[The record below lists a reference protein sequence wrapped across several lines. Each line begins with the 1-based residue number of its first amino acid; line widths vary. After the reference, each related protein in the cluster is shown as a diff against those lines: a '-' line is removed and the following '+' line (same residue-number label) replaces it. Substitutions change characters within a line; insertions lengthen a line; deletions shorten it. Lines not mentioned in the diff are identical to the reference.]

1 MNLFFV
7 KFHGFLVKSSSFF
20 ASNESFQPKVLSCL
34 HEGFVPFG
42 KSIFLENSNSFGM
55 CFLGHD
61 FTTSVFHQHSFG
73 LSRALGLFSGSTP
86 HLRFGSTDADFS
98 CFTSSTND
106 SSSGSS
112 SSTRDSSCS
121 HDACVLFRRE
131 ERSL

>member
-20 ASNESFQPKVLSCL
+20 AGNESFQSKVLSCL

-86 HLRFGSTDADFS
+86 HLRLGSTDADFS
-98 CFTSSTND
+98 SSD
-106 SSSGSS
+106 SSSGG
-112 SSTRDSSCS
+112 SSTRCTSSCS
-121 HDACVLFRRE
+121 HDACVWFRTE
-131 ERSL
+131 ER